1 MIGVLIPLLL
11 SCTLYIMHAC
21 MHRKSLQTCPTF
33 VTLWTVACQAP
44 LSMRF
49 SRQEYWKWVAM
60 PTSRGSF
67 WPRDQICSSCGSH
80 IAGRLFTA
88 EPLKKPH
95 YVYIMRHMFI
105 SVQFTQSCDSLRPHG
120 LQHVRPP
127 RPSST
132 PRARPNSCPLSQWC
146 HPTISSSVIPF
157 SSHHQSFPASGSFQ
171 MSQFFASGDKSIG
184 VSVSHQSFQWIFRT
198 DLIILFI
205 VFIGKLTVVR
215 LSIDIVYVKVTD
227 VLQETEFSLLFS
239 DLIYAADLLP
249 HYFTLLSSYILLYSF
264 LWPLT
269 MLMTPS
275 LYDPFSSIG
284 PLSVRMLQASVSSH
298 LLIMLLK

>member
-95 YVYIMRHMFI
+95 YVYIMRHMF
-105 SVQFTQSCDSLRPHG
+105 
-120 LQHVRPP
+120 
-127 RPSST
+127 
-132 PRARPNSCPLSQWC
+132 N
-146 HPTISSSVIPF
+146 
-157 SSHHQSFPASGSFQ
+157 
-171 MSQFFASGDKSIG
+171 
-184 VSVSHQSFQWIFRT
+184 
-198 DLIILFI
+198 
-205 VFIGKLTVVR
+205 
-215 LSIDIVYVKVTD
+215 
-227 VLQETEFSLLFS
+227 
-239 DLIYAADLLP
+239 
-249 HYFTLLSSYILLYSF
+249 
-264 LWPLT
+264 
-269 MLMTPS
+269 
-275 LYDPFSSIG
+275 
-284 PLSVRMLQASVSSH
+284 SVSSLSH
-298 LLIMLLK
+298 VTLCDPMDCSTSGLLVHRQLPGLAQTHVHWVSDAIQPSHPLSSPSPPTINLSQHQGLFKWVSSLHQVTKVLEFQFHISPSSEYSGLIWSFFSLFS